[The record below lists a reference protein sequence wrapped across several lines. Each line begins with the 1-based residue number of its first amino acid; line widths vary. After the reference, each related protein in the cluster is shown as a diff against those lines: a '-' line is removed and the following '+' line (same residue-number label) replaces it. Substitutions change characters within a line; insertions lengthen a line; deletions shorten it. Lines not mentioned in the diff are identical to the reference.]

1 MKTFADAEA
10 RLAEAL
16 PDYEVRVP
24 QQRLAQQIERIFG
37 HAPNF
42 AVKPIDAEDDWSRED
57 VLHGIGQA
65 GTGVGKSL
73 AYLIPAILSKKR
85 VVVSVTTKALQDQL
99 VTVDIPFLEHH
110 LGVPVNWA
118 LLKGRSNYLCL
129 QKAMMVSETDVPG
142 LTQIIKAS
150 QDPEWDGLREHL
162 PVEVPNAQWAALAS
176 ESEDCNANKCD
187 ASNCYAERARK
198 AAAAADLIVANHAL
212 FMTDL
217 MVKSWGMS
225 GMLGEYD
232 LVVFDEAHTLEEVA
246 GNTLGA
252 QITEG
257 SFGAIC
263 AQLRRWGSEFGDDSG
278 DALTEPMGT
287 LTEKARLYF
296 SLLKEGR
303 IRMAQ
308 LNETVNEMG
317 DVIDAL
323 TALQVAL
330 KNTKYESAADPTKA
344 SKRKRMVAI
353 RLNSLANRFTEVITS
368 PMDEMV
374 RWVEMERQKD
384 GGSRKVLKTAP
395 ILVSPFLSKHLFG
408 KVPTVLVSATL
419 AVNGSFDYI
428 TNRLGI
434 WQTWEGLDVGT
445 PFDYPQQGRIYIP
458 THLPAPKGADQA
470 EWQGMALQE
479 IHRIV
484 TASKGR
490 ALVLFT
496 SYKHMK
502 ATYESLMQ
510 MPGVA
515 SGLLDYRMQGQRPTP
530 ELVEWLKD
538 HDPAAPGK
546 VLLATKSFFTG
557 VNIPGE
563 ALTTV
568 IVTKMPFPVPTEP
581 LNEARCEAIEMAGGS
596 SFTEY
601 SIPMMSLELQQGV
614 GRLIRHRND
623 RGAVVILDPRMATTG
638 YGTKVLR
645 DLPPMTRLTSLASLE
660 EFYEALA
667 AEGAL
672 A

>member
-37 HAPNF
+37 HEPNF
-42 AVKPIDAEDDWSRED
+42 YTKPIDADEDWERED
-57 VLHGIGQA
+57 LLHGLGQA

-73 AYLIPAILSKKR
+73 AYLIPSILSGKR

-129 QKAMMVSETDVPG
+129 QKAMLVTETDVPG
-142 LTQIIKAS
+142 LTQIMEAAKDSAF
-150 QDPEWDGLREHL
+150 DGLREHL
-162 PVEVPNAQWAALAS
+162 PVEVSNAQWAALCS
-176 ESEDCNANKCD
+176 ESEDCNSNKCD
-187 ASNCYAERARK
+187 GSNCYAERARD

-217 MVKSWGMS
+217 LVKSWGMS

-246 GNTLGA
+246 GNCLGA
-252 QITEG
+252 SITEG
-257 SFGAIC
+257 SFGSLG
-263 AQLRRWGSEFGDDSG
+263 AQLRRWGTEYADDSG
-278 DALTEPMGT
+278 ESLMGPLGV
-287 LTEKARLYF
+287 LTEKARAYF
-296 SLLKEGR
+296 AVIKEGR

-308 LNETVNEMG
+308 LNETVSEMAE
-317 DVIDAL
+317 VIDAL
-323 TALQVAL
+323 GALRVAL
-330 KNTKYESAADPTKA
+330 KESKFDYHADPTKA
-344 SKRKRMVAI
+344 SKRKRMVSN
-353 RLNSLANRFTEVITS
+353 RLNSLNNRFTEVITS

-384 GGSRKVLKTAP
+384 GSTRKVLKTAP
-395 ILVSPFLSKHLFG
+395 ILVSPFLSKYLFS

-419 AVNGSFDYI
+419 VVNGAFDYI
-428 TNRLGI
+428 TGRLGI
-434 WQTWEGLDVGT
+434 WQRWEGLDVGT
-445 PFDYPQQGRIYIP
+445 PFDYPHQGRIYIP
-458 THLPAPKGADQA
+458 THLPAPKGADQS

-479 IHRIV
+479 IYRIV

-490 ALVLFT
+490 TLVLFT

-502 ATYESLMQ
+502 QTYEALTQ
-510 MPGVA
+510 MPGN
-515 SGLLDYRMQGQRPTP
+515 LDYRMQGQRPTP
-530 ELVEWLKD
+530 ELAEWLKD
-538 HDPAAPGK
+538 HTEHERGK

-581 LNEARCEAIEMAGGS
+581 LTEARCEAIDLNGGS

-601 SIPMMSLELQQGV
+601 SIPMMSLELQQGA

-623 RGAVVILDPRMATTG
+623 RGVVVVLDPRLATTG
-638 YGTKVLR
+638 YGQKVLR
-645 DLPPMTRLTSLASLE
+645 DLPPMTRLTSLGALE
-660 EFYEALA
+660 EFYAELA

>member
-16 PDYEVRVP
+16 PDYEVREP
-24 QQRLAQQIERIFG
+24 QQRLAQQIERIFD

-42 AVKPIDAEDDWSRED
+42 TTRPIDADEDWERED

-73 AYLIPAILSKKR
+73 AYLIPAILSGKR

-110 LGVPVNWA
+110 LGVPVHWA
-118 LLKGRSNYLCL
+118 LLKGRSNYLCM
-129 QKAMMVSETDVPG
+129 QKAMMVTATDVPG
-142 LTQIIKAS
+142 LVQIIEACK
-150 QDPEWDGLREHL
+150 DPEFDGLREHL
-162 PVEVPNAQWAALAS
+162 PVEVSNAQWAALCS
-176 ESEDCNANKCD
+176 ESEDCNSNKCD
-187 ASNCYAERARK
+187 SSNCYAERARG
-198 AAAAADLIVANHAL
+198 AAARADLVVANHAL

-217 MVKSWGMS
+217 LVKSWGMA
-225 GMLGEYD
+225 GMLGEYQ

-257 SFGAIC
+257 SFGALTS
-263 AQLRRWGSEFGDDSG
+263 QLRRWGSEFGDDSG
-278 DALTEPMGT
+278 EAMLEPMGV
-287 LTEKARLYF
+287 LVDKARTYF
-296 SLLKEGR
+296 SVLKEGR
-303 IRMAQ
+303 IRMVQ
-308 LNETVNEMG
+308 LNESVNEMG

-323 TALQVAL
+323 ESLRVAL
-330 KNTKYESAADPTKA
+330 KETTYENTADPTRA
-344 SKRKRMVAI
+344 SKRKRMVAN
-353 RLNSLANRFTEVITS
+353 RLRSLSHRFQEVITS

-374 RWVEMERQKD
+374 RWVEMERQRD
-384 GGSRKVLKTAP
+384 GSQRKVLKTAP
-395 ILVSPFLSKHLFG
+395 ILVSPFLTKYLFS
-408 KVPTVLVSATL
+408 KVPAVLVSATL

-428 TNRLGI
+428 TNRLGV
-434 WQTWEGLDVGT
+434 WQQWEGLDVGT
-445 PFDYPQQGRIYIP
+445 PFDYPSQGRIYVP
-458 THLPAPKGADQA
+458 THLPAPKGSDQA

-484 TASKGR
+484 TASRGR
-490 ALVLFT
+490 TLVLFT
-496 SYKHMK
+496 SYAHMK
-502 ATYESLMQ
+502 STHDALVA
-510 MPGVA
+510 MPGD
-515 SGLLDYRMQGQRPTP
+515 LDYRMQGQRPTP
-530 ELVEWLKD
+530 ELIDWLKD
-538 HDPAAPGK
+538 HTEHEHGK

-581 LNEARCEAIEMAGGS
+581 LTEARCEAIDMAGGS
-596 SFTEY
+596 SFKEY
-601 SIPMMSLELQQGV
+601 SIPMMSLELQQGT

-623 RGAVVILDPRMATTG
+623 RGVVVVLDPRLVTTG
-638 YGTKVLR
+638 YGQGVLR
-645 DLPPMTRLTSLASLE
+645 DLPPMTRLTSLGALE
-660 EFYEALA
+660 EFYAELA

-672 A
+672 V